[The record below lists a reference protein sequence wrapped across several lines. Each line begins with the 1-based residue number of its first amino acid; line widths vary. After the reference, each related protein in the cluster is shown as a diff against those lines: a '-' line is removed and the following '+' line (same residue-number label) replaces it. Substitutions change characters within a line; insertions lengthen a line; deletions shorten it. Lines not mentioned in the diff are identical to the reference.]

1 MTYEEAKVYINFIKV
16 VLEREGLLEDKL
28 LEALNTALQ
37 ALDYELIPIVLPTDL
52 PTKFFEGRKIAVY
65 RQ

>member
-1 MTYEEAKVYINFIKV
+1 MTYEEAKVYINFVKV

-37 ALDYELIPIVLPTDL
+37 ALDYEAIPVVMSDGVL
-52 PTKFFEGRKIAVY
+52 KGRKLAVK
-65 RQ
+65 RV

>member
-1 MTYEEAKVYINFIKV
+1 MTYEEAKVYINYIKV
-16 VLEREGLLEDKL
+16 ILEKEGLLEDKL

-37 ALDYELIPIVLPTDL
+37 SLDYELVPVILPTELSMDFL
-52 PTKFFEGRKIAVY
+52 KGHKFALL